1 MLGGVARARA
11 AALRAL
17 STLKLTEYK
26 LSLIE
31 SRLRVSVAELEKASR
46 TSRAELYAAELS
58 SRRELLASTV
68 RARLLLE
75 RLEARLK
82 TFLEVGAP
90 LLLEGVRDVSGELK
104 DVLRGFPDLSTLVGE
119 LEEDLR
125 ETLALSVPLKRVQT
139 ESERIS
145 SEDIEAILR
154 EASEV
159 GASRIR
165 AEKSSGEA

>member
-75 RLEARLK
+75 RLE
-82 TFLEVGAP
+82 
-90 LLLEGVRDVSGELK
+90 
-104 DVLRGFPDLSTLVGE
+104 
-119 LEEDLR
+119 
-125 ETLALSVPLKRVQT
+125 
-139 ESERIS
+139 
-145 SEDIEAILR
+145 
-154 EASEV
+154 
-159 GASRIR
+159 
-165 AEKSSGEA
+165 